1 MEIFYKFGRF
11 CSFLLPFALLA
22 VFFKYLHQLN
32 SMLTSIEG
40 VGFRKTLLILFI
52 AFFAIWSLVY
62 LSAVFFVRALSWV
75 WTGTIATSIE
85 KSKIPM
91 KQESEQPLKNDIES
105 KSIKDRE
112 ELFRLDLQGESAA

>member
-1 MEIFYKFGRF
+1 MDITYKFGRF
-11 CSFLLPFALLA
+11 CFFLLPFALMVVL
-22 VFFKYLHQLN
+22 FKHLHQLN

-40 VGFRKTLLILFI
+40 VGFGKTLLILFI

-62 LSAVFFVRALSWV
+62 LSAIFFVRALSWV

-85 KSKIPM
+85 KSKVPI
-91 KQESEQPLKNDIES
+91 KQESEQPLKNDTES
-105 KSIKDRE
+105 NIIKERE